1 MGMALDLL
9 INSTTVQAVHSKQ
22 KPEEKQAVSDLT
34 GLRND
39 SLRNDG

>member
-9 INSTTVQAVHSKQ
+9 FNTTTVQGVHSKQ
-22 KPEEKQAVSDLT
+22 KPEEKQAVSDPT

-39 SLRNDG
+39 G

>member
-9 INSTTVQAVHSKQ
+9 FNTTTVQGVHSKQ
-22 KPEEKQAVSDLT
+22 KPEEKQAVSDPI

-39 SLRNDG
+39 G